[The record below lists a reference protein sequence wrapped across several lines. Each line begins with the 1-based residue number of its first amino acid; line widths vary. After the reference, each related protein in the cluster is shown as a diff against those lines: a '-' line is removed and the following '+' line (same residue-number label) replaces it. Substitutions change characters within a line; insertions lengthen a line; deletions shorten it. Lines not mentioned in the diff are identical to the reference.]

1 MRIEPI
7 APPCRSQIVSTPQLS
22 RRPPNVRPERLI
34 AQVSPTVHNIPRP
47 PVSITRP
54 PPLLTRIRQSI
65 GPILPNVSFRAPIAN
80 GGADAAGGFQDGQG
94 ASGGN
99 SSSGREHV
107 APNVG
112 IDALNVPI
120 HAADAIADSFSTVGL
135 HRERQTPQPA
145 LPVLGNTASSSN
157 SLTHH

>member
-1 MRIEPI
+1 M
-7 APPCRSQIVSTPQLS
+7 
-22 RRPPNVRPERLI
+22 
-34 AQVSPTVHNIPRP
+34 
-47 PVSITRP
+47 
-54 PPLLTRIRQSI
+54 